1 MSAKEDRKGRGSQTT
16 WSQLSAILEWLEISS
31 NFKLITG
38 GASQNHV
45 VAGSK
50 LKKTDAYRDLANFI
64 NAKLGYTR
72 PCELWDA
79 KKAKSRYE
87 AQLKKYKDVKREFGN
102 PSGPKF
108 CLTEAEMASGMTI
121 DSKRDKAC
129 PQFQR
134 WDNLFGS
141 RQNISPYSTMEPG
154 DEELESTTNP
164 SFSPIHSR
172 ESDEEMVV
180 LGGDLELNES
190 DTTAHKSFEDSG
202 VSSEDNLPP
211 LPPVPPPLTQGAL
224 SLFDENNPLKLELPT
239 NQIVAPAAS
248 KSTKKPTSKLEN

>member
-50 LKKTDAYRDLANFI
+50 LKKTDQYRDLANFI

-102 PSGPKF
+102 F
-108 CLTEAEMASGMTI
+108 
-121 DSKRDKAC
+121 
-129 PQFQR
+129 
-134 WDNLFGS
+134 
-141 RQNISPYSTMEPG
+141 
-154 DEELESTTNP
+154 
-164 SFSPIHSR
+164 
-172 ESDEEMVV
+172 
-180 LGGDLELNES
+180 
-190 DTTAHKSFEDSG
+190 
-202 VSSEDNLPP
+202 
-211 LPPVPPPLTQGAL
+211 
-224 SLFDENNPLKLELPT
+224 
-239 NQIVAPAAS
+239 
-248 KSTKKPTSKLEN
+248 